1 MAAIDHVGNTI
12 VIAAAGT
19 INIPHLELRSLR
31 VTVTASAA
39 ELLIVEISTG
49 HHAVIH
55 FQKTKASPPESFSLD
70 VWGRYGQLSVNTV
83 TACSAYLQKA

>member
-19 INIPHLELRSLR
+19 IDIPHLELRSARIL
-31 VTVTASAA
+31 VTASAA
-39 ELLIVEISTG
+39 ELVIVEISTG

-55 FQKTKASPPESFSLD
+55 YQTTKSAPPHSDDLD
-70 VWGRYGQLSVNTV
+70 VWGRYGSLSVNTV
-83 TACSAYLQKA
+83 TACSAFLQKA